1 MGKLI
6 VLSLDESEKGLYD
19 KILEIVN
26 EADISIDRKL
36 DESQSNIHIGGLS
49 IMPRQYK
56 VIKQGD
62 QYRIPYSLC
71 SGTSSRDNA
80 FQRKNL

>member
-1 MGKLI
+1 MTEEVSAVGKLI

-36 DESQSNIHIGGLS
+36 DENQRDIQVGGLN
-49 IMPRQYK
+49 IMPGQHK
-56 VIKQGD
+56 VLK
-62 QYRIPYSLC
+62 
-71 SGTSSRDNA
+71 
-80 FQRKNL
+80 

>member
-6 VLSLDESEKGLYD
+6 ILSLDESEKGIYD

-36 DESQSNIHIGGLS
+36 DESQSNIQIGGLS

-56 VIKQGD
+56 VYNK
-62 QYRIPYSLC
+62 
-71 SGTSSRDNA
+71 
-80 FQRKNL
+80 KNK